1 MKTILKLFFSF
12 IVIFN
17 SCLLKAQSFNP
28 KNFDSKVRLSEFLL
42 MKQPSRDSLER
53 MLPSGYK
60 IESLKEFQYVL
71 KDSSGVILTAYLHIK
86 TLKIVYVEFY
96 EKQEYKKELY
106 DYLTKNKNFEYV
118 ASEHMCDFM
127 NNKKISFTICPGME
141 EGMMINISKYDI

>member
-1 MKTILKLFFSF
+1 MKNILKTF
-12 IVIFN
+12 ITLIVVLN
-17 SCLLKAQSFNP
+17 LSSLKAQTFNA
-28 KNFDSKVRLSEFLL
+28 KNFESKVRLSEFLL

-53 MLPSGYK
+53 LLPAGYK
-60 IESLKEFQYVL
+60 IEALKEFQYVL
-71 KDSSGVILTAYLHIK
+71 KDSSGIILTAYLHIK